1 VAILKATISST
12 MITTRVVSLN
22 LMEYARVYPIP
33 ISTRRLRT
41 IIKTQPL
48 LVMDADV
55 VLGMIPILV
64 ITGRDEGIIHEGE
77 EDILTPMATG
87 MIIPAED
94 ITKIKGSRDLYSLLS
109 HLDITVVVGV
119 EEVIINEVN
128 ITIMVLHFLL
138 DHQGIE
144 VHLDIIVL
152 LLQDLMEIIGI
163 MDHPLLLDMDHLHP
177 DSQVIGIISHLLLL
191 LGLDIIGLHL
201 LLLDASISR
210 AHLRHLDVDMGV
222 DLPLLDIG
230 MDIMDHLL
238 SLQDQD
244 TMDPLLPVDMG
255 TIEDQGPK
263 VLMEELIEAL
273 HSLDI
278 SAVLAHPLHASVRS
292 MASLVVDL
300 LFLDIK
306 GMAI

>member
-1 VAILKATISST
+1 
-12 MITTRVVSLN
+12 
-22 LMEYARVYPIP
+22 MEYAKDYPIP
-33 ISTRRLRT
+33 ISTRRNRT

-48 LVMDADV
+48 LVMDVDV

-77 EDILTPMATG
+77 EDIFTPMATG
-87 MIIPAED
+87 MIIPGEN
-94 ITKIKGSRDLYSLLS
+94 IIKIKDSRDLCFLLS
-109 HLDITVVVGV
+109 HLDRNTRAVVEV
-119 EEVIINEVN
+119 EEVIIAEVN
-128 ITIMVLHFLL
+128 TIIMVHLHSLL

-177 DSQVIGIISHLLLL
+177 DSQVIGIMDHLLL

-210 AHLRHLDVDMGV
+210 AHLPHLDVDMVV
-222 DLPLLDIG
+222 DHPLMEG

-238 SLQDQD
+238 SLQDRD
-244 TMDPLLPVDMG
+244 ARHPLLPVDMN
-255 TIEDQGPK
+255 TVEDLPK
-263 VLMEELIEAL
+263 VLMKEVIKD
-273 HSLDI
+273 HSENTGFVLVHPHLD
-278 SAVLAHPLHASVRS
+278 ASVRP
-292 MASLVVDL
+292 MPTPVLMDL
-300 LFLDIK
+300 FPWDIK
-306 GMAI
+306 GMVM